1 MPRVRFP
8 GIAIE
13 PATAADGRSGIRLT
27 GEAYIHRS
35 KNLPVSIEAIVVKDD
50 DSPIKTNDPAYKRTH
65 GLYGAGMQV
74 RATDEAYWQQLDL
87 FVPTGPMN
95 LSSGEHRVAV
105 NLRSY
110 RGDRIYCGGTPP
122 TFLTINKAPS
132 ATRVGGDPSGA
143 GPPEAGSGPSAPR
156 PAEGRPR
163 RVVSSDSPLA
173 ALDPLETGS
182 GQTAGFDIGGRYHL
196 QAAAAKLPALREQQ
210 VHEPDAVRRETFKQL
225 SRSLQEARRLYHDS
239 RRPFLGNERP
249 GMERQEPEYPAGFPP
264 PEASPLSFISHLRKA
279 FHRLGRP
286 RVVEA
291 LMEQSE
297 GRRRHSRPPCPQR
310 PILRHRLRDE
320 HP

>member
-1 MPRVRFP
+1 MNGLQIAIGVSGIALSFAMWGAARAKALSPQLLLDMFFLNLLGSHVGGGSHDGSGARDVHAAFVRWPAQMPRVRFP

-156 PAEGRPR
+156 PA
-163 RVVSSDSPLA
+163 
-173 ALDPLETGS
+173 
-182 GQTAGFDIGGRYHL
+182 
-196 QAAAAKLPALREQQ
+196 
-210 VHEPDAVRRETFKQL
+210 
-225 SRSLQEARRLYHDS
+225 
-239 RRPFLGNERP
+239 
-249 GMERQEPEYPAGFPP
+249 
-264 PEASPLSFISHLRKA
+264 
-279 FHRLGRP
+279 
-286 RVVEA
+286 
-291 LMEQSE
+291 
-297 GRRRHSRPPCPQR
+297 
-310 PILRHRLRDE
+310 
-320 HP
+320 